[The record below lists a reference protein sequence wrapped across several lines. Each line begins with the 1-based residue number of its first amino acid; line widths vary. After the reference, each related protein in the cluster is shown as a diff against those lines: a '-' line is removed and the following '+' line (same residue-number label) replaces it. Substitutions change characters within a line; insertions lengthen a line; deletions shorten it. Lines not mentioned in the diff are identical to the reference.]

1 MEKKKSEF
9 DKVFSAWDI
18 LVIAFGAMI
27 GWGWVVS
34 TGDWIGRGGVLGAV
48 IGFAIGGIMV
58 FFVGLTYAEL
68 TAAMPQCGGEHVFS
82 YKAMGPV
89 GSFIC
94 TWAIILG
101 YVSVVCFEACALPT
115 IITYIYPGFLKGYLY
130 TVAGFDIYASWL
142 AVAMIVAFFITFI
155 NIKGAKTAATLQ
167 TVLTVIIGGVGILL
181 IVASV
186 VSGDASNL
194 TPQLFAGDSAS
205 TTMKAI
211 MSVAVMTP
219 FFFIGF
225 DVIPQA
231 AEEINVPLKKIGM
244 IMILSIVLAVAFYAL
259 IILGVGYVMS
269 PSDISSSQAGSGLV
283 TADAMAKAFHSSIMS
298 KVLIVGGMCG
308 IVTSWNSFL
317 IGGSR
322 AMYSMA
328 ESYMIPRTF
337 RKLHKTHKTP
347 VNALYLIGGL
357 SILAPLFGRKMLVWI
372 VDAGN
377 FGCCLAYCM
386 VSLSFIILRKKAP
399 EMARPYKVKHYK
411 IVGVLAVL
419 MSGFMVAMYIIPGS
433 GSNLVPQE
441 WAMAGGWAV
450 LGIIFFIVCKLKYK
464 EKFGSHI
471 DVAVDE
477 EETVEE
483 DHTFEE
489 ALGAVN
495 ATENVVEVQP
505 AINFKYKEKFGS
517 HIDVAVDDEDIT
529 SEEDRT
535 FEDALGAVNTAENVV
550 EVQPAI
556 NFNYFLPVNIAFGSG
571 KVLETG
577 ELTKPYGKKALIVT
591 GRSSAKKSGLYDK
604 VANSLSKAGIDHVL
618 FDKVAQNPLIT
629 TAMEGADFA
638 KANGCDVVVAIGGG
652 SIMDCAKAIAFL
664 SINDGDI
671 NDYIYNRLQSDKAL
685 PLILIPTTCGT
696 GSEGNGFA
704 VLTNPENGDKKSLR
718 CNAIVAKVSIVDP
731 ECMMTMP
738 KHVLASVG
746 FDALCHCMEAY
757 TSKIAQPFTDALS
770 LYAMELI
777 VGNLVKVYKGEGG
790 KEAWEKITL
799 ASTIG
804 GMVIN
809 TAGVTLA
816 HGMEHP
822 ASGLKDIVHGQGL
835 AALTPVIVEAS
846 HKGNHFKFAKIARI
860 FGGVTAE
867 DLAGKLRS
875 LLKDI
880 DLACTLSDLGLSE
893 EDIPWMA
900 ENCMKV
906 SAASIQNNPVVF
918 TQEEIAEIYRKAM

>member
-34 TGDWIGRGGVLGAV
+34 TGDWISRGGVIGAA
-48 IGFAIGGIMV
+48 IGFALGGVMI

-68 TAAMPQCGGEHVFS
+68 TAALPQCGGEHVFS
-82 YKAMGPV
+82 YKAMGPI

-115 IITYIYPGFLKGYLY
+115 IITYIYPKFLKGYLY

-142 AVAMIVAFFITFI
+142 AVAMIVAIFITFI
-155 NIKGAKTAATLQ
+155 NIKGAKTAAILQ

-181 IVASV
+181 VVASA
-186 VSGDASNL
+186 VSGDMSNL
-194 TPQLFAGDSAS
+194 QPQLFASEDTVTSL
-205 TTMKAI
+205 KAI

-231 AEEINVPLKKIGM
+231 AEEINVPLKKIGK

-259 IILGVGYVMS
+259 IIVGVGYVMNA
-269 PSDISSSQAGSGLV
+269 SDIAASMEGSGLV
-283 TADAMAKAFHSSIMS
+283 TADAMAKAFNSSMMS
-298 KVLIVGGMCG
+298 KVLIIGGMCG
-308 IVTSWNSFL
+308 IITSWNSFL

-337 RKLHKTHKTP
+337 AKLHPKYKTP
-347 VNALYLIGGL
+347 VNALYLIGIL
-357 SILAPLFGRKMLVWI
+357 SVLAPLFGRKMLVWI

-386 VSLSFIILRKKAP
+386 VALSFIILRSKAP
-399 EMARPYKVKHYK
+399 DMKRPYKVKHYK
-411 IVGVLAVL
+411 FVGAMAVL
-419 MSGFMVAMYIIPGS
+419 MSGFMVVMYMIPGS
-433 GSNLVPQE
+433 GSTLVVQE
-441 WAMAGGWAV
+441 WAMAGGWSL
-450 LGIIFFIVCKLKYK
+450 LGVVFFIVCKLKYK
-464 EKFGSHI
+464 EKFASHV
-471 DVAVDE
+471 DVSSDE
-477 EETVEE
+477 EEENDDVDAALQKALDTVSVDAEE
-483 DHTFEE
+483 
-489 ALGAVN
+489 
-495 ATENVVEVQP
+495 EVAP
-505 AINFKYKEKFGS
+505 AI
-517 HIDVAVDDEDIT
+517 A
-529 SEEDRT
+529 
-535 FEDALGAVNTAENVV
+535 
-550 EVQPAI
+550 
-556 NFNYFLPVNIAFGSG
+556 FNYFLPVNVVFGCG

-577 ELTKPYGKKALIVT
+577 SLTKPYGNKALVVT

-604 VANSLSKAGIDHVL
+604 VADSLKQAGIEHVL
-618 FDKVAQNPLIT
+618 FDKVAQNPLTT
-629 TAMEGADFA
+629 TAIEGAQFA
-638 KANGCDVVVAIGGG
+638 KDNDCDVVVAIGGG

-664 SINDGDI
+664 ALNDGDI
-671 NDYIYNRLQSDKAL
+671 NDYIYGRLKSDTAL
-685 PLILIPTTCGT
+685 PLVLIPTTCGT

-746 FDALCHCMEAY
+746 FDALCHCIEAY

-770 LYAMELI
+770 VYAMDLI
-777 VGNLVKVYKGEGG
+777 ADNLVKVYRGEGG

-822 ASGLKDIVHGQGL
+822 ASGLKDIVHGKGL
-835 AALTPVIVEAS
+835 AALTPVVIEAS
-846 HKGNHFKFAKIARI
+846 EKGDHFKFAKIARI
-860 FGGVTAE
+860 FGGVTSK
-867 DLAGKLRS
+867 DLAPKIRTLLRN
-875 LLKDI
+875 LDME
-880 DLACTLSDLGLSE
+880 CTLSDLGLSK

-906 SAASIQNNPVVF
+906 SAAGVANNPVVF
-918 TQEEIAEIYRKAM
+918 TQEEIADLYAKAM